1 MCRQLQWNI
10 LASYTLPRMVK
21 FKDLGWNIRERVWMI
36 YIQVMQEFGC
46 KNSFLAVLFLSSAA
60 SEMPLLSPNWSRQD
74 LFYINILMYLLSFE
88 CFSYEGLLTAFFRNG
103 LKSVAL
109 PVFARYWGG
118 IRKKIMMRMEEVL
131 TSWKLVLTV
140 F

>member
-1 MCRQLQWNI
+1 MCRQLQWNM
-10 LASYTLPRMVK
+10 LASYTLPRMVVYK
-21 FKDLGWNIRERVWMI
+21 KLVWNIRERVWMI
-36 YIQVMQEFGC
+36 YIRVMQEFGC
-46 KNSFLAVLFLSSAA
+46 KNCFLAVLFLSSAA